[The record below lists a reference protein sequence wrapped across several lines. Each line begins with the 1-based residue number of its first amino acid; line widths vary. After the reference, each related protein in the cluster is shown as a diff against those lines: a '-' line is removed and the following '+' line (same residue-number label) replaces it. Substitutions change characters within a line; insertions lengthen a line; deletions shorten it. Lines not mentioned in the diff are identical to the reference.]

1 MAAAETVVEGVA
13 AAETVAGRWGWRRWR
28 AALRSARAG
37 LGVYLGRCY
46 PGGVNALKAH
56 VRNGQIVLDEP
67 GELPEGAE
75 VDVLVRGAD
84 PHDQMDQQ
92 ERAAL
97 LQSIDEGLADVD
109 AGDVIDFGEYLASL
123 RVRQA

>member
-1 MAAAETVVEGVA
+1 M
-13 AAETVAGRWGWRRWR
+13 
-28 AALRSARAG
+28 
-37 LGVYLGRCY
+37 
-46 PGGVNALKAH
+46 NALKAH